1 MSAAPI
7 ETADSVKDGL
17 STVGLSLAAM
27 AARIV
32 LSKEKP
38 NPWRAAALT
47 FAACLS
53 GYLAGRVTLGVMD
66 PGLRDA
72 VIGLAAYTAPEILSF
87 ALRIVKARGR
97 EAVKDAEKKSRR
109 ASRRGR

>member
-1 MSAAPI
+1 MSAAPLDSA
-7 ETADSVKDGL
+7 ESVKDGL

-27 AARIV
+27 AARLV
-32 LSKEKP
+32 LSKDRP
-38 NPWRAAALT
+38 NPWRVAAFT

-72 VIGLAAYTAPEILSF
+72 VIGLAAYTAPELLSF

-109 ASRRGR
+109 VPRRRR